1 MKRLLCL
8 LRDLMKTL
16 ILGGIISIGIA
27 IVIGLIALLVN
38 KGNIKT
44 TIEVIRSALL
54 ITGSFGLLLSAIL
67 IIKKKSESPLKYID
81 QWKEKCNILSYK
93 SVLIYVSSFIT
104 LYGGFIEWLII
115 NFKYM

>member
-1 MKRLLCL
+1 MEQTIQNIKSILLIVGAL
-8 LRDLMKTL
+8 GM
-16 ILGGIISIGIA
+16 ILG
-27 IVIGLIALLVN
+27 
-38 KGNIKT
+38 
-44 TIEVIRSALL
+44 ALL
-54 ITGSFGLLLSAIL
+54 IIN
-67 IIKKKSESPLKYID
+67 IKNKGELAFID